1 VPQSLSSILIHLVFS
16 TKNREPF
23 ITPVIET
30 ELHPYLATIF
40 RALKSPSLC
49 IDGTADHVHVLF
61 SLARVIT
68 IADLVEEAKTESSKW
83 IKTKGREFRNF
94 HWQKGYGAFSIGQSN
109 VASLKRYIHG
119 QKQHHQRVS
128 FQDEYR
134 KFLKAYGIDYN
145 ERYVWD

>member
-1 VPQSLSSILIHLVFS
+1 MPQSLSSILIHLVFS

-23 ITPVIET
+23 ITPAIET

-109 VASLKRYIHG
+109 VATLKRYIHG
-119 QKQHHQRVS
+119 QKQHHQRVT

-134 KFLKAYGIDYN
+134 EFLKAYGVDYD

>member
-1 VPQSLSSILIHLVFS
+1 MPQSLSSILIHLVFS

-23 ITPVIET
+23 ISRAIEP
-30 ELHPYLATIF
+30 ELHPYMASIF
-40 RALKSPSLC
+40 RALKSPSLA
-49 IDGTADHVHVLF
+49 IDGTTDHVHILL
-61 SLARVIT
+61 SLSRIMK
-68 IADLVEEAKTESSKW
+68 IADVVEEVKTESSKW

-109 VASLKRYIHG
+109 LSQLKRYIRG
-119 QKQHHQRVS
+119 QKEHHRRVT

-134 KFLKAYGIDYN
+134 KFLKRYEIPCD

>member
-1 VPQSLSSILIHLVFS
+1 MPQSLSSILIHLVFS

-23 ITPVIET
+23 ITPAIET

-49 IDGTADHVHVLF
+49 IDGTVDHVHVLF
-61 SLARVIT
+61 SLARLIT
-68 IADLVEEAKTESSKW
+68 IADLLEEIKTESSKW
-83 IKTKGREFRNF
+83 IKTKGPEFRNF
-94 HWQKGYGAFSIGQSN
+94 HWQKGYGAFSIGQSK
-109 VASLKRYIHG
+109 VETLKRYIRG
-119 QKQHHQRVS
+119 QKQHHRRVT

-134 KFLKAYGIDYN
+134 KFLKSYGIDYD